1 MLPDICKGSQN
12 NDGVIEFKKR
22 DYMLPDICKGSQNND
37 GVTEFKKRD
46 YMLPDICKGS
56 KKLIGGSA
64 TVDHKAAKKRHKST
78 KRT

>member
-12 NDGVIEFKKR
+12 NDDVI
-22 DYMLPDICKGSQNND
+22 
-37 GVTEFKKRD
+37 EFKKRD